1 MKILIQSYCV
11 ISQIKAKTVCN
22 PLKYIK
28 GKYLYQYRKYSTFQ
42 KNCWFQN
49 FSAGLWPISK
59 LELNVDF
66 NSIIVFY
73 VSNYN

>member
-11 ISQIKAKTVCN
+11 IHQIKAKIVCN
-22 PLKYIK
+22 SMKLFHEDICISIENIQLFKKY
-28 GKYLYQYRKYSTFQ
+28 
-42 KNCWFQN
+42 WFQN

-73 VSNYN
+73 ISNYN